1 MEWWS
6 NAKYQIPS
14 TKSHD
19 VGCQVLFRYQ
29 VSGKNQKSCNLSKIP
44 SEAKLQRGARLA
56 APTCLAEVL
65 T

>member
-1 MEWWS
+1 MQNIKFQAPNLMMS
-6 NAKYQIPS
+6 G
-14 TKSHD
+14 